1 MAAQAAHRA
10 SRVVLTTGRAAARFY
25 TCNPPSFDGLSHPT
39 RIRDWLHR
47 VEYVM
52 RACDI
57 AREEWIVLAAS
68 LLEGNALI
76 FWQALDEDE
85 IAEIQWE
92 DFCHMLKHQF
102 LPQVMPSESAPQQSG
117 ETQSQVSVAVT
128 YTQAR
133 EFIIQAER
141 ASMRSDEAVVA
152 YIARVLTEV
161 LAPNRTFNL
170 SEDERCQILWRG
182 LTEEYQRRLVPR
194 SDQTLTQFIVEAKHC
209 EHQLLEERT
218 RPTVVRRDFPF
229 SNTRIRRHDA
239 ETTTSRQRLR
249 PEIEAAD
256 EPMAVRRR
264 WTYVGTIGEEASGNP
279 LSDPEEDSEE
289 DPEEDPED

>member
-1 MAAQAAHRA
+1 MDRELRALEPMAIEAAHRA
-10 SRVVLTTGRAAARFY
+10 RRLILTTGRATAWFY

-57 AREEWIVLAAS
+57 AQEEWIVLATS

-85 IAEIQWE
+85 IAEMQWE
-92 DFCHMLKHQF
+92 EFCHMLKHQF
-102 LPQVMPSESAPQQSG
+102 LPQVMPSESAPQLSG
-117 ETQSQVSVAVT
+117 ETQGQVSVTVT
-128 YTQAR
+128 YTQAQ

-161 LAPNRTFNL
+161 LAPNQIFNL
-170 SEDERCQILWRG
+170 REEERYQILWRG
-182 LTEEYQRRLVPR
+182 LTEKYQRRLV
-194 SDQTLTQFIVEAKHC
+194 
-209 EHQLLEERT
+209 
-218 RPTVVRRDFPF
+218 
-229 SNTRIRRHDA
+229 
-239 ETTTSRQRLR
+239 LR
-249 PEIEAAD
+249 
-256 EPMAVRRR
+256 
-264 WTYVGTIGEEASGNP
+264 
-279 LSDPEEDSEE
+279 
-289 DPEEDPED
+289 